1 MTKKERK
8 KDNSGSGL
16 VEVAIDA
23 EKLLFTVDFSG
34 KETHDVY
41 DMETSSIKT
50 ITSNYFNSET
60 VLFYVSNS
68 YFLAYRSIYKHLLQK
83 VEEYKENKSNHNT
96 HLVVRHILPYYF
108 NYRHFIETQLK
119 ALSVAVKRI
128 AIMENHDLKELT
140 KDILD
145 GINDLTPDSKNIK
158 IKDVETLQK
167 HKDILIHHFDI
178 LKPLIDEYLT
188 MEPSPEY
195 YRYIFEKNF
204 VCKNPKVSLDL
215 NYTEKLF
222 SDIVNCFRDIERDL
236 FEVVYF
242 WHLV

>member
-1 MTKKERK
+1 MAKKERK
-8 KDNSGSGL
+8 ADRSGSGL

-23 EKLLFTVDFSG
+23 EKLCFSVDFTG
-34 KETHDVY
+34 KETHEVY
-41 DMETSSIKT
+41 DIETGGSKT

-68 YFLAYRSIYKHLLQK
+68 YFLAYRAIYKQLLQK
-83 VEEYKENKSNHNT
+83 VEEYKANKSNQNT

-128 AIMENHDLKELT
+128 AIMENHDLKGLT
-140 KDILD
+140 TDVIE
-145 GINDLTPDSKNIK
+145 GINSLSVTLTNIK
-158 IKDVETLQK
+158 IKDADTLEK
-167 HKDILIHHFDI
+167 HKGVLIQHFQK
-178 LKPLIDEYLT
+178 LAPLIDEYLKI
-188 MEPSPEY
+188 EPSPEY

-204 VCKNPKVSLDL
+204 VCQNPKVSLDL

-222 SDIVNCFRDIERDL
+222 GDILNCFREIERDL

>member
-96 HLVVRHILPYYF
+96 H
-108 NYRHFIETQLK
+108 
-119 ALSVAVKRI
+119 
-128 AIMENHDLKELT
+128 
-140 KDILD
+140 
-145 GINDLTPDSKNIK
+145 
-158 IKDVETLQK
+158 
-167 HKDILIHHFDI
+167 
-178 LKPLIDEYLT
+178 
-188 MEPSPEY
+188 
-195 YRYIFEKNF
+195 
-204 VCKNPKVSLDL
+204 CKFFAKKSIIYGN
-215 NYTEKLF
+215 N
-222 SDIVNCFRDIERDL
+222 
-236 FEVVYF
+236 
-242 WHLV
+242 